1 MEISFPKIPNTLS
14 AAERQYQ
21 KVLKYE
27 TKLAKLFARL
37 DQVLNEGK
45 KGKITD
51 EFLTKI
57 HARANKSKESMLA
70 EKKALQE
77 KIEELQEK
85 TLQSKTSAR
94 HDIDNGLFIYN
105 CKLFSYWIRMFCSL
119 TLLYCL

>member
-21 KVLKYE
+21 KLLKYE

-51 EFLTKI
+51 EFLTKMHI
-57 HARANKSKESMLA
+57 RANKSKESMLA
-70 EKKALQE
+70 EKKALEE

-85 TLQSKTSAR
+85 KLQSKMLAR
-94 HDIDNGLFIYN
+94 HDIDIGLFIYN
-105 CKLFSYWIRMFCSL
+105 CKFFGY
-119 TLLYCL
+119 

>member
-1 MEISFPKIPNTLS
+1 M
-14 AAERQYQ
+14 
-21 KVLKYE
+21 LKYE

-57 HARANKSKESMLA
+57 HTRANKSKESMLA
-70 EKKALQE
+70 EKKALEE
-77 KIEELQEK
+77 KIEELEEK

-94 HDIDNGLFIYN
+94 HDIDNGLFICN
-105 CKLFSYWIRMFCSL
+105 CKLFSYWNRMFCSL